1 MEMLEECVNKSIVD
15 VKPDFVLY
23 NAGVDTYSSDKLG
36 RLKIA
41 YTGICRR
48 KQWVLKHWATVGL
61 QVAAS
66 IVDG

>member
-36 RLKIA
+36 RL
-41 YTGICRR
+41 T
-48 KQWVLKHWATVGL
+48 LTHWDL
-61 QVAAS
+61 
-66 IVDG
+66 